1 MFLSKNSKSH
11 GRYYVYYKD
20 ENGKTKSITTG
31 TAYKH
36 EALAFLIAFA
46 NRPKEVK
53 PTEPVIK
60 PLEKFSELEDNVMRF
75 VKDNHRTGTA
85 SIYKFTL
92 RSFREIIGDKH
103 LNEIS
108 IKDVEYYK
116 SCRLKKVAPSTCNID
131 ISTLKA
137 TFNVGIKFGWVL
149 HNPVKGIPKL
159 RIPQKDRLC
168 MSDDEV
174 ANLLNEVKDYP
185 LMRNMIL
192 FGLYTGCRMKE
203 ITNLQWKDIDLKD
216 RLIHIRNKEDFNTK
230 TGKSRLIP
238 ICDSLYSAINQM
250 IIENGNVINFHDPDS
265 YVFSKENNIRFTN
278 SSITHMF
285 KYYIR
290 KAKLP
295 EKFHFHC
302 LRHTFITN
310 CIKRG
315 ININYVQALAG
326 HSELKT
332 TLGYTHI
339 GIEDLKRA
347 ILAID

>member
-1 MFLSKNSKSH
+1 MFLSKNRKTG
-11 GRYYVYYKD
+11 GRYYVYYTD
-20 ENGKTKSITTG
+20 ENGKRKSVTTG
-31 TAYKH
+31 TSYKN

-46 NRPKEVK
+46 NRPKEIK

-60 PLEKFSELEDNVMRF
+60 PLEKFSELEDKVISF
-75 VKDNHRTGTA
+75 VKDNHRKGTV
-85 SIYKFTL
+85 SIYKFTMK
-92 RSFREIIGDKH
+92 SFRETIGDKP
-103 LNEIS
+103 LNEIT
-108 IKDVEYYK
+108 IRDVEHYK
-116 SCRLKKVAPSTCNID
+116 SERLKKVKPSTCNID
-131 ISTLKA
+131 IATLKA
-137 TFNVGIKFGWVL
+137 SFNIGLKFGWVL

-159 RIPQKDRLC
+159 KIPQKEKLC
-168 MSDDEV
+168 MSDEEV
-174 ANLLNEVKDYP
+174 AKLLSEVKEYP
-185 LMRNMIL
+185 LMRNIIL

-216 RLIHIRNKEDFNTK
+216 RIIQIRNKEDFNTK

-238 ICDSLYSAINQM
+238 ISDKLYSTINQ
-250 IIENGNVINFHDPDS
+250 IITENGNIINFHDPDS
-265 YVFSKENNIRFTN
+265 YIFSKENNIRFTN
-278 SSITHMF
+278 SSVTHMF

-290 KAKLP
+290 KARLP

-315 ININYVQALAG
+315 ISINYVQALAG

-332 TLGYTHI
+332 TLGYIHI
-339 GIEDLKRA
+339 GIEDLKKA